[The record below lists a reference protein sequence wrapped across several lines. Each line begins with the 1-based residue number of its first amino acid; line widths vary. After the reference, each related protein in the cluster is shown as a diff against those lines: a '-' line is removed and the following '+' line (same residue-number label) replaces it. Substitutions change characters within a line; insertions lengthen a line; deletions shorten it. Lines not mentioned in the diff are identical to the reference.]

1 MSNINGLLLF
11 HYFIICFTFYWLVEG
26 KTAVIFLKT
35 EVDQHNKIYIF
46 FFFFYLQSMIMNEH
60 IDRERDKRSSQCR
73 HLIQRRLKCP
83 GQSKQTLAQEIAFA
97 KDIILL
103 RHAHPRDAA
112 GPQAKR
118 EVRRED
124 ESMTPLNKGAST
136 SNSAKI
142 RVMNHKDY
150 KAWKVRI

>member
-1 MSNINGLLLF
+1 
-11 HYFIICFTFYWLVEG
+11 
-26 KTAVIFLKT
+26 
-35 EVDQHNKIYIF
+35 
-46 FFFFYLQSMIMNEH
+46 MNEH
-60 IDRERDKRSSQCR
+60 VDRERDKRSSECR
-73 HLIQRRLKCP
+73 HLIQRRVMCP

-103 RHAHPRDAA
+103 RHAHPKDAA
-112 GPQAKR
+112 GPKAKR

-124 ESMTPLNKGAST
+124 ESMTSVNKGAST

-150 KAWKVRI
+150 KAWKVRILLSTRFQ